1 MADIGWGNLTN
12 NEGYGRLGDT
22 KDDYK
27 ILTYDD
33 AKGNYSTYMHGAHA
47 MFYSTH
53 DFTLWDLY
61 NTRAA
66 ILMQMRFDGLLG
78 FPGGLIDQGEE
89 DVVSGL
95 NRELEEEIGLD
106 LTRFCIKDENHLV
119 SFLHEKKNLV
129 LHFYAKEVSMIEF
142 REIELKSLSAPDF
155 GSEVMG
161 VIRPPLFT
169 MGDGK
174 RGLPAFLTNSFAGN
188 AREELVYAIRH
199 LKLLT
204 DTDLQ
209 ESLKEFEELMK
220 SKNSSE

>member
-1 MADIGWGNLTN
+1 MFVCIWFLCIFLVTIYRTAATTWFLRRLLITARIGVINCCCHSIV
-12 NEGYGRLGDT
+12 
-22 KDDYK
+22 K
-27 ILTYDD
+27 
-33 AKGNYSTYMHGAHA
+33 
-47 MFYSTH
+47 
-53 DFTLWDLY
+53 
-61 NTRAA
+61 
-66 ILMQMRFDGLLG
+66 MQMRFDGLLG

-89 DVVSGL
+89 EVVSGL

-129 LHFYAKEVSMIEF
+129 LHFYAKEVTMIEF
-142 REIELKSLSAPDF
+142 QEIELKSLSAPDF

-161 VIRPPLFT
+161 VLRPPLFT

-199 LKLLT
+199 FKLLT
-204 DTDLQ
+204 DEDLE
-209 ESLKEFEELMK
+209 ESLKKFEELMK
-220 SKNSSE
+220 SNNSLK